1 MDKILIK
8 ETKTVH
14 ELIIKAIASCRKDD
28 DGFVDC
34 MNVGKSIA
42 YEGYC
47 FEHKLSDIICRE
59 EYLFETKVIQKGG
72 GTIRVVR
79 LKTPETTRNRIYL
92 NTIQMHQESLT

>member
-79 LKTPETTRNRIYL
+79 LKDARNDKKQNIPKYNSNAPRTHI
-92 NTIQMHQESLT
+92 

>member
-47 FEHKLSDIICRE
+47 FEHKLSDISLKQRL
-59 EYLFETKVIQKGG
+59 YKKVAVLFVSF
-72 GTIRVVR
+72 V
-79 LKTPETTRNRIYL
+79 
-92 NTIQMHQESLT
+92 

>member
-59 EYLFETKVIQKGG
+59 EYLFETKVIQK
-72 GTIRVVR
+72 RWR
-79 LKTPETTRNRIYL
+79 YYSCRSSKRRQKRQETEYT
-92 NTIQMHQESLT
+92 

>member
-47 FEHKLSDIICRE
+47 FEHKLSDIFAEKNISLKQRL
-59 EYLFETKVIQKGG
+59 YKKVAVLFVSF
-72 GTIRVVR
+72 V
-79 LKTPETTRNRIYL
+79 
-92 NTIQMHQESLT
+92 

>member
-42 YEGYC
+42 YEGY
-47 FEHKLSDIICRE
+47 
-59 EYLFETKVIQKGG
+59 
-72 GTIRVVR
+72 
-79 LKTPETTRNRIYL
+79 
-92 NTIQMHQESLT
+92 